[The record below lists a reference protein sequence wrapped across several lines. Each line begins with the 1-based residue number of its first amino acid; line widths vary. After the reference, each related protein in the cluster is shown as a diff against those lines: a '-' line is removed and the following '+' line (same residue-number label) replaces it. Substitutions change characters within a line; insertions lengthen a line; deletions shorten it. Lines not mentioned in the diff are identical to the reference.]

1 MISVLILAYNSADFV
16 SEAVQSVLTD
26 RGSPEAV
33 EVIVFDN
40 ASQDA
45 TSQRLRAEFAGTAG
59 VTLLR
64 SKRPLGYAG
73 GNNAAAAA
81 AKGEILLVLNDDCV
95 LEPGTL
101 SGIKRDFDEEPGLGV
116 LQCAIATADGRKW
129 DSLGHHIDSL
139 GLLHI
144 IAEGET
150 RAGTA
155 PTRRPVFGAQG
166 AAFAVR
172 ASLFQLLDG
181 FDEAFQF
188 LFEETDFCWR
198 ALLRGYD
205 VAVSGRAV
213 ARHRKLA
220 RYKNKYEG
228 RQGSA
233 FYMLT
238 RNRIRSMIKNLSP
251 AKLITLGGMH
261 LLLLLG
267 YAAKNA
273 FRRDPAGLTDVT
285 RALWWNICRLRTTL
299 RLRRQIQSTRI
310 VSDNWLM
317 ESGRI
322 LKAHPLALPRHPL
335 W

>member
-16 SEAVQSVLTD
+16 CDALNSVLAD
-26 RGSPEAV
+26 RESSEAV

-45 TSQRLRAEFAGTAG
+45 TSARLQSDFGATLG

-64 SKRPLGYAG
+64 SNRPLGYAG
-73 GNNAAAAA
+73 GNNAAAAV

-101 SGIKRDFDEEPGLGV
+101 SGIERDFDEEPSLGV

-139 GLLHI
+139 GLLHV
-144 IAEGET
+144 IAEGAT
-150 RAGTA
+150 RADTVPG
-155 PTRRPVFGAQG
+155 RRAVFGAQG

-172 ASLFQLLDG
+172 TSLFQLLDG

-220 RYKNKYEG
+220 RYKSKYEG
-228 RQGSA
+228 REGSA

-238 RNRIRSMIKNLSP
+238 RNRIRSMIKNLS
-251 AKLITLGGMH
+251 ASKLITLGGMH

-267 YAAKNA
+267 YASKSL
-273 FRRDPAGLTDVT
+273 FRRDPVVLADVS
-285 RALWWNICRLRTTL
+285 RALWWNICRLRATL
-299 RLRRQIQSTRI
+299 RLRRQIQVTRV
-310 VSDNWLM
+310 VSDVWLIR
-317 ESGRI
+317 SGRI
-322 LKAHPLALPRHPL
+322 LKAHPLALLRHPL